1 MRCFEGL
8 THLVSS
14 ELEFGESGSSVHSVK
29 RGGPKFQAVDN
40 TCKGPVV
47 GSVRG
52 VFEGLGGRGWA
63 GLARRLGQER
73 DHFPLVTFPSPAGGA
88 QIAKPAA
95 KKPLIGG
102 LN

>member
-14 ELEFGESGSSVHSVK
+14 ELEFGESRSSVHSVK

-52 VFEGLGGRGWA
+52 VFEGLGGRGCGWTSAAPGGPGA
-63 GLARRLGQER
+63 GAR
-73 DHFPLVTFPSPAGGA
+73 PLSPGHV
-88 QIAKPAA
+88 
-95 KKPLIGG
+95 PLPGRRG
-102 LN
+102 TDSKASR

>member
-52 VFEGLGGRGWA
+52 VFEGLGGRGCGWTSAAPGGPGA
-63 GLARRLGQER
+63 GAR
-73 DHFPLVTFPSPAGGA
+73 PLSPPLQAGHG
-88 QIAKPAA
+88 
-95 KKPLIGG
+95 
-102 LN
+102 